1 MSLLSLVSLLS
12 LAENRVHFALV
23 AGDAMEKI
31 EVGILG
37 ATGTV
42 GQRFVQLL
50 ENHPWFRVT
59 WLAASDRSAGKPYR
73 EATAWQLDG
82 APPAGV
88 ADRTVEE
95 AVPGK
100 GPKLVF
106 SSMSSS
112 LAGEIETAF
121 AEAGH
126 IVVSNSSHY
135 RMAQDV
141 PLLVPEINPDH
152 LGLLP
157 VQRRERGWEGAIVT
171 NPNCAAVVLV
181 VPLAAWKPLGLRR
194 VMVTSFQA
202 VSGAGYPGVPSLDI
216 LGNVIPYIGG
226 DEERKVEAET
236 PKILGS
242 FAGDRIDPL
251 PLAVS
256 ASCNRV
262 PSIDGHLVTVSVEFQ
277 EKPSGEDLL
286 AALTAFR
293 GVPQE
298 RDLPSAPKQ
307 PIHVLEAPD
316 RPQPRK
322 DANLERGMATAV
334 GRVRDCNVLHTRFVA
349 LSHNVLRGAA
359 GAAVLNAELMKSE
372 GLL

>member
-1 MSLLSLVSLLS
+1 
-12 LAENRVHFALV
+12 
-23 AGDAMEKI
+23 MEKI

-50 ENHPWFRVT
+50 EGHPWFRVT

-112 LAGEIETAF
+112 LAGEIEKAF

-126 IVVSNSSHY
+126 VVVSNSSHY

-181 VPLAAWKPLGLRR
+181 VPLAAWKPLGLKR
-194 VMVTSFQA
+194 VIVTSFQA

-226 DEERKVEAET
+226 DEERKVETET

-242 FAGDRIDPL
+242 FAGDRVEPL

-262 PSIDGHLVTVSVEFQ
+262 PSIDGHLVAVSVEF
-277 EKPSGEDLL
+277 ERKPSGEDLL
-286 AALTAFR
+286 AALTSFR
-293 GVPQE
+293 GLPQE

-307 PIHVLEAPD
+307 PIHVMEAPD

-322 DANLERGMATAV
+322 DANLERGMATTV

-372 GLL
+372 GLLG

>member
-1 MSLLSLVSLLS
+1 M
-12 LAENRVHFALV
+12 
-23 AGDAMEKI
+23 DKKI

-42 GQRFVQLL
+42 GQRFLQLL
-50 ENHPWFRVT
+50 EDHPWFEAK

-73 EATAWQLDG
+73 EATAWQLEG
-82 APPAGV
+82 RPPADA
-88 ADRTVEE
+88 ADRIIEE
-95 AVPGK
+95 CVPGR

-106 SSMSSS
+106 SSMSGS
-112 LAGEIETAF
+112 LAGEIERDF
-121 AEAGH
+121 AAAGH

-135 RMAQDV
+135 RMTPDV
-141 PLLVPEINPDH
+141 PLLVPEINPGH

-157 VQRRERGWEGAIVT
+157 AQRRERGWEGAIVT

-181 VPLAAWKPLGLRR
+181 MPLAALKPFGLRK
-194 VMVTSFQA
+194 VMVTTFQA

-226 DEERKVEAET
+226 DEEKKVESE
-236 PKILGS
+236 PQKILGDLE
-242 FAGDRIDPL
+242 GDHIRPL
-251 PLAVS
+251 PFTVS

-262 PSIDGHLVTVSVEFQ
+262 PTIDGHMVTASVELERQ
-277 EKPSGEDLL
+277 ATREELL
-286 AALTAFR
+286 AALAAFS

-298 RDLPSAPKQ
+298 RRLPSAPKR
-307 PIHVLEAPD
+307 PIHVMEAPD
-316 RPQPRK
+316 RPQVRK
-322 DANLERGMATAV
+322 DVGLEKGMATTV
-334 GRVRDCNVLHTRFVA
+334 GRLRECSVLQWKFVA

-372 GLL
+372 GLIGP

>member
-1 MSLLSLVSLLS
+1 MQ
-12 LAENRVHFALV
+12 N
-23 AGDAMEKI
+23 KI

-59 WLAASDRSAGKPYR
+59 WLAASDRSAGKSYR
-73 EATAWQLDG
+73 EAATWQLEG
-82 APPAGV
+82 APPAEA

-95 AVPGK
+95 AVPGR
-100 GPKLVF
+100 GPKLIF
-106 SSMSSS
+106 SSMASN
-112 LAGEIETAF
+112 LAGDIEKAF

-126 IVVSNSSHY
+126 VVVSNSSHY
-135 RMAQDV
+135 RMAADV

-157 VQRRERGWEGAIVT
+157 VQRRERGWKGAIVT

-194 VMVTSFQA
+194 VMVTTFQA

-236 PKILGS
+236 PKILGGFS
-242 FAGDRIDPL
+242 GERIEPL

-262 PSIDGHLVTVSVEFQ
+262 PSIDGHLVTVSVEF
-277 EKPSGEDLL
+277 ENRPRREDLL

-307 PIHVLEAPD
+307 PIHMMEAQD

-372 GLL
+372 GLLG